1 MTASPDSEP
10 PKATLFYRFCAVLV
24 HCVGT
29 GYFQWTILH
38 QERIPLT
45 GPVIFAANH
54 VSFGDP
60 PLIGG
65 AIPRPINYLARES
78 LFQPPWFAK
87 LIRSLNAIPLDRDGG
102 GPAGM
107 RTVLTLL
114 AEGRAILLFPEGT
127 RSADGRLGGAKSGT
141 GLTVI
146 RSGAPVIPV
155 RIFGLHE
162 IWGRK
167 RLLPKPGRIIIKFGK
182 PLRFDAERREAEA
195 ASRPRVKAI
204 YEEVTQQVMDGID
217 QLQPCRDITTF
228 G

>member
-10 PKATLFYRFCAVLV
+10 PKATLLYRFCAVLV

>member
-1 MTASPDSEP
+1 M
-10 PKATLFYRFCAVLV
+10 
-24 HCVGT
+24 
-29 GYFQWTILH
+29 
-38 QERIPLT
+38 
-45 GPVIFAANH
+45 
-54 VSFGDP
+54 
-60 PLIGG
+60 
-65 AIPRPINYLARES
+65 
-78 LFQPPWFAK
+78 
-87 LIRSLNAIPLDRDGG
+87 
-102 GPAGM
+102 
-107 RTVLTLL
+107 
-114 AEGRAILLFPEGT
+114 
-127 RSADGRLGGAKSGT
+127 
-141 GLTVI
+141 
-146 RSGAPVIPV
+146 IPV